1 MLPRPFLASSIQALT
16 RSVLLG
22 LGLDHAL
29 IDFLAHVAVGAAT
42 VLLAI
47 LFVAIRIPRRPAPR
61 EGNHRFAHL
70 ANPSA
75 TEL

>member
-16 RSVLLG
+16 RSILVALG
-22 LGLDHAL
+22 MDHAL
-29 IDFLAHVAVGAAT
+29 IDFLTHTTVGAAI

-47 LFVAIRIPRRPAPR
+47 LFVAIRIPRRST
-61 EGNHRFAHL
+61 HL
-70 ANPSA
+70 AKLSA